1 MKLKGHLL
9 SAFLIGLVS
18 LIGFSCMAILIS
30 AQKIERF
37 DQTLISFIR
46 GYESQALTTIMKFF
60 TFIGSFPVVL
70 VLFLIVS
77 FILYSVLRCR
87 AEVFLLGT
95 VIIGTQVINQTL
107 KVIFHRARPDFHLL
121 IDVGGYSFPSG
132 HAMSAFAVYGIL
144 AFIFWRHI
152 LNRFG
157 RTTIVIF
164 SSLLILIIG
173 TSRIYLGV
181 HYPSDIIG
189 GYFASSVWLT
199 VSIWFF
205 QRYKEK
211 EYTRTNLYK
220 NKGIY

>member
-1 MKLKGHLL
+1 MKLKEHLL
-9 SAFLIGLVS
+9 SAYLIGLVS

-30 AQKIERF
+30 TQKIVLF
-37 DQTLISFIR
+37 DHTLISFIR
-46 GYESQALTTIMKFF
+46 GFESQALTSIMMFF
-60 TFIGSFPVVL
+60 TFIGSFPVIL

-77 FILYSVLRCR
+77 YILYSVLKCR

-95 VIIGTQVINQTL
+95 VILGTQIINQAL
-107 KVIFHRARPDFHLL
+107 KMLFHRVRPDFHLL

-144 AFIFWRHI
+144 TFIFWRHI
-152 LNRFG
+152 PNRFG
-157 RTTIVIF
+157 RTMLILF
-164 SSLLILIIG
+164 SSILILLIG

-199 VSIWFF
+199 VSICFF

-211 EYTRTNLYK
+211 KYKRANL
-220 NKGIY
+220 N

>member
-18 LIGFSCMAILIS
+18 LIGFSFIAILIS
-30 AQKIERF
+30 ARKIVRF
-37 DQTLISFIR
+37 DQTLISFIQ
-46 GYESQALTTIMKFF
+46 GFESQTLTSIMKFF

-77 FILYSVLRCR
+77 IILYSVLRSR
-87 AEVFLLGT
+87 AEVLLLGT
-95 VIIGTQVINQTL
+95 VIIGTQLINQVL
-107 KVIFHRARPDFHLL
+107 KMFFHRARPDFHLL

-157 RTTIVIF
+157 RTILVLF
-164 SSLLILIIG
+164 GSLLILIIG

-189 GYFASSVWLT
+189 GYFASAIWLT
-199 VSIWFF
+199 VAIWFF

-211 EYTRTNLYK
+211 QYEKSSL
-220 NKGIY
+220 